1 MKRNLKMN
9 TSWLRSSIA
18 AVTLLM
24 LTACSSD
31 ETDVNGSQTSDDAIR
46 FEAGSPET
54 YRTRDAIN
62 SNDDLQKP
70 PGFGVFAYYTE
81 ATVWESAELGY
92 PEPNFMNNQQ
102 VTYSSGQ
109 WTYTPTKY
117 WPNDNNP
124 ADTDDA
130 TGSQTYS
137 YLSFFAYAP
146 YQENVSPNATTHQ
159 PEVAYSWVNNVN
171 PARQQDLLYDN
182 TKTNCYK
189 TMISPD
195 AYGTTTGRVPFVF
208 KHALSAIEFKVRR
221 KTTTG
226 SPIFMKGLTLTP
238 SSINTGG
245 TFNLVEASW
254 NTPFTTSSA
263 EAITYTS
270 PDILTSITT
279 EGSGVTAYTDATAHN
294 LTNYTPNLL
303 LMMPHVAPVT
313 FSFTINYTI
322 GGAEKNPSSS
332 FTFPQPTGGWA
343 LAMGKKYTVVFVID
357 GDEVDSY
364 LLREAEAEQW

>member
-9 TSWLRSSIA
+9 TIRFRCGSIA

-31 ETDVNGSQTSDDAIR
+31 EADVNGSQTSDDAIR

-54 YRTRDAIN
+54 YRTRAAIN
-62 SNDDLQKP
+62 SD
-70 PGFGVFAYYTE
+70 G
-81 ATVWESAELGY
+81 
-92 PEPNFMNNQQ
+92 FMNNQQ
-102 VTYSSGQ
+102 VNYNESQ

-117 WPNDNNP
+117 WPNDNAS
-124 ADTDDA
+124 ADNIGA
-130 TGSQTYS
+130 TGSQEHS

-146 YQENVSPNATTHQ
+146 YQASVSLNATHQ
-159 PEVAYSWVNNVN
+159 PEITYTWANQVN
-171 PARQQDLLYDN
+171 PASQKDLLYDN
-182 TKTNCYK
+182 TRTDCYK
-189 TMISPD
+189 TMTSPSG
-195 AYGTTTGRVPFVF
+195 YGTTTGSVPFLF

-221 KTTTG
+221 KTATG

-254 NTPFTTSSA
+254 NTPFTTPSTMPT
-263 EAITYTS
+263 ITYA
-270 PDILTSITT
+270 PADILAGIQSGRGIT
-279 EGSGVTAYTDATAHN
+279 ESTDANAHN

-303 LMMPHVAPVT
+303 LMMPHEGAVT
-313 FSFTINYTI
+313 FTFTISYTI
-322 GGAEKNPSSS
+322 GGADKNPSSS

>member
-54 YRTRDAIN
+54 YRTRAAIN
-62 SNDDLQKP
+62 SDGALQIA
-70 PGFGVFAYYTE
+70 GFGVFAYYTE
-81 ATVWESAELGY
+81 ATEWATKSGN

-124 ADTDDA
+124 ADTDGA
-130 TGSQTYS
+130 TGSQTHS

-146 YQENVSPNATTHQ
+146 YQASVSLNTTTHQ
-159 PEVAYSWVNNVN
+159 PEVTYTWPNQVN
-171 PARQQDLLYDN
+171 PASQQDLLYDN
-182 TKTNCYK
+182 TKTDCYK
-189 TMISPD
+189 TMTSPGS
-195 AYGTTTGRVPFVF
+195 YGTTTGRVPFVF

-221 KTTTG
+221 KTATG
-226 SPIFMKGLTLTP
+226 SPIFMKGLTLQP

-254 NTPFTTSSA
+254 NTPFTTPSTMPT
-263 EAITYTS
+263 ITYA
-270 PDILTSITT
+270 PADILAGIQSGRGIT
-279 EGSGVTAYTDATAHN
+279 ESTDANAHN

-303 LMMPHVAPVT
+303 LMMPHEAAVT

-322 GGAEKNPSSS
+322 GGSEKTPSGS
-332 FTFPQPTGGWA
+332 FTILQPSGGWA